1 MGRNLN
7 TLLTVGNIL
16 AGNARA
22 MLSAE
27 SGGLPVQFNLNPKSV
42 SLVKA
47 NDTEGRRG
55 MVVSSFQ
62 DAIKGTSNIK
72 LELKDAHLVG
82 MGVTHL
88 AANRLIEWA
97 TPAPITA
104 AEARDLGSATAMTQH
119 AKALMPGNPNSESAT
134 LETKVSG
141 FLARPIYY
149 RLPILLF
156 SWGLVGPRGHNVRVT
171 LEKVTVDYM
180 RFDDLGIP
188 VWAKIGLTLV
198 EYNAP
203 KPFTNPT
210 SGGVPGRARHMVS
223 QGENVVQI
231 ATKAYGSPNA
241 WRQVAEANGIDDP
254 LRVRPGRTLALPP
267 ADTVPM
273 DEETA

>member
-7 TLLTVGNIL
+7 TLLQAGNIL

-42 SLVKA
+42 SLIKG

-72 LELKDAHLVG
+72 IELKDAHLVG

-88 AANRLIEWA
+88 AANQLIEWA

-104 AEARDLGSATAMTQH
+104 AEARDLGSASAMLQH
-119 AKALMPGNPNSESAT
+119 AKSVLPGKSSSESST
-134 LETKVSG
+134 LEAKVG
-141 FLARPIYY
+141 AFLARPIYY

-156 SWGLVGPRGHNVRVT
+156 SWGIVGPRGHNVRVT
-171 LEKVTVDYM
+171 LEKVTVDYL

-210 SGGVPGRARHMVS
+210 SGGVPGRAKHLVS

-241 WRQVAEANGIDDP
+241 WRRVAEANGIDDP

-267 ADTVPM
+267 ADTEPT
-273 DEETA
+273 EGTT